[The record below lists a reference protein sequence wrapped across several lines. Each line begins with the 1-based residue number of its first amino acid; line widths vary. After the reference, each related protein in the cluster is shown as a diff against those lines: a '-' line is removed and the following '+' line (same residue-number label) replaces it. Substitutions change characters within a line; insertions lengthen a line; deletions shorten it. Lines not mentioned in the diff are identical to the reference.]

1 MQERDGTEMANS
13 ADTNTDL
20 KIRELENLLRGG
32 AALSPAQQQDLADAY
47 RERAESALLVGNA
60 RSENITDLDAA
71 ARGYLDLW
79 SRIDETWPA
88 AGKNLTKDQ
97 WSDELQGNL
106 ATAYVMRGFWKS
118 TAAVKD
124 QAVAHEAGRR
134 DIDLAIPILQRLESE
149 NLVSDLNPWNAHL
162 LAKSGF
168 MLLLA
173 YAFRFDLHQDT
184 AAKLRDSDEFLRR
197 WDPKFGV
204 ESIER
209 LFETP
214 ILPMLFRTVLKRR
227 IWLKKNNDQAGA
239 HADVE
244 RLIDLLEQWK
254 RVRPQD
260 TDVAEDLKK
269 ARSAATMWKWSG
281 GKLFSSISKSFKS
294 G

>member
-20 KIRELENLLRGG
+20 KIRELENLLKGG

-47 RERAESALLVGNA
+47 RERAEVALMAANV
-60 RSENITDLDAA
+60 RPENITDLDAA
-71 ARGYLDLW
+71 ARAYLDLW
-79 SRIDETWPA
+79 SQIDDTWPA
-88 AGKNLTKDQ
+88 AGGNLTKEQ
-97 WSDELQGNL
+97 WSDELQCNL
-106 ATAYVMRGFWKS
+106 AAAYMMRGLAKS
-118 TAAVKD
+118 VAAVKD
-124 QAVAHEAGRR
+124 REAGRR
-134 DIDLAIPILQRLESE
+134 DIDLAIPILLRIESE
-149 NLVSDLNPWNAHL
+149 NLVIDLNSWNAHL
-162 LAKSGF
+162 LAKSNF
-168 MLLLA
+168 LLLLA

-204 ESIER
+204 ECIER
-209 LFETP
+209 LLETP

-244 RLIDLLEQWK
+244 RLMDLLEQWK

-260 TDVAEDLKK
+260 TDVVEDLKK

-281 GKLFSSISKSFKS
+281 GKLFSSISKSIKS